1 MECLAKTTIDYLI
14 DTEKP
19 QLPQPPPT
27 IQRSLSNLDAFG
39 GCGSGGIGS
48 AGPPKS
54 IESASEMPLSTQNPN
69 SVDSGLGSG
78 AGDQS
83 VNAAGTTTSS
93 QPAGGT
99 SNTVAGSVSSTN
111 IAPLISPLN
120 NSADAPLLPPTSV
133 AGENSGANADG
144 LDDMAPNSVAAG
156 ATSGHIDD
164 HQAFSKINN
173 FYLKNF

>member
-83 VNAAGTTTSS
+83 VNAATTASTTTAGGTTTN
-93 QPAGGT
+93 AL
-99 SNTVAGSVSSTN
+99 AGSVSSTN
-111 IAPLISPLN
+111 IAPLISPSN

-133 AGENSGANADG
+133 AGENSSANVAADG
-144 LDDMAPNSVAAG
+144 LDDMAPNSVAG
-156 ATSGHIDD
+156 ATSGAIHIDD
-164 HQAFSKINN
+164 HQAFGKIIS
-173 FYLKNF
+173 F